1 MEKKTIR
8 LIYPQWQ
15 GGDIARWIP
24 EVDDPCDAAR
34 GYALGAQMLAMLAP
48 EKDVETHV
56 VPVSMD
62 ASDRRVTDGV
72 LDRDT
77 IALQT
82 RAALDIVR
90 GVAPDRIVTLGG
102 DCSVSVVPFTYLLH
116 RYGGDV
122 ALVWIDAHPDITLPG
137 DAYAGYHAMAVTAC
151 MGLGDGQILSCL
163 PARFDASKILFVG
176 LRDWERDEI
185 RLRQQQYGICHLSP
199 ADIAAGLDGL
209 RQWLRT
215 CGASARGG
223 TLRHGR
229 ARPRRDCS
237 RRRRGARGHE
247 DGRGGRGRGC
257 RGRRKGAGGAD
268 CGRADAP
275 DGHPPA
281 LALRPPALAGLTRRA
296 HLCPP
301 GSKGVPSWGQTCAC
315 PGAEVCSR
323 WVAYHLFRGGWLKA
337 FRRFVC
343 GRPLR

>member
-24 EVDDPCDAAR
+24 EVDDPRDAAR
-34 GYALGAQMLAMLAP
+34 GYALGAQMLAMLVP

-90 GVAPDRIVTLGG
+90 GAAPDRIVTLGG
-102 DCSVSVVPFTYLLH
+102 ECSVSVVPFTYLLH

-151 MGLGDGQILSCL
+151 MGLGDGRILSCL

-215 CGASARGG
+215 CGASRVAVHFDMDVLDPAEIVAAVGVVPGG
-223 TLRHGR
+223 MTMAEVAEVVAAVAAEKELV
-229 ARPRRDCS
+229 
-237 RRRRGARGHE
+237 
-247 DGRGGRGRGC
+247 
-257 RGRRKGAGGAD
+257 
-268 CGRADAP
+268 
-275 DGHPPA
+275 
-281 LALRPPALAGLTRRA
+281 GLT
-296 HLCPP
+296 
-301 GSKGVPSWGQTCAC
+301 V
-315 PGAEVCSR
+315 AEPMPRTAIRLRS
-323 WVAYHLFRGGWLKA
+323 LFARL
-337 FRRFVC
+337 
-343 GRPLR
+343 PLLG